1 MSYNDNEASV
11 TISRKRYAVLV
22 IAEKDAE
29 RLKAI
34 ICDAADDYKSL
45 SHAELKVLRNLLI
58 PKEAYDEGVL

>member
-11 TISRKRYAVLV
+11 TISRQRYAELV

-34 ICDAADDYKSL
+34 ICGYADSYLSL
-45 SHAELKVLRNLLI
+45 GVDDLKVLRKLFC
-58 PKEAYDEGVL
+58 PRGEEK